1 MFPKVAIDFFA
12 KRSEGPINFGK
23 IADAEAKAA
32 AAKAAEPVQ
41 PVTSR
46 SYNGTY
52 NVTMNGMQHT
62 VVIEGA

>member
-1 MFPKVAIDFFA
+1 MVPKVAIDFFA

-23 IADAEAKAA
+23 IADAEAAAA
-32 AAKAAEPVQ
+32 AAKAAEPEKLA
-41 PVTSR
+41 TSR